1 MSSETKENETS
12 KSKKGMGAFR
22 LSHEI
27 LDNLKTVSKE
37 TGIPASTIVTKCLEK
52 KRVVEIVRGE
62 LEKSLSKFKSL
73 DDK

>member
-1 MSSETKENETS
+1 MSTEKKSEKTD

-27 LDNLKTVSKE
+27 LDNLKTVSNE
-37 TGIPASTIVTKCLEK
+37 TGIPASTIVTKCLQKE
-52 KRVVEIVRGE
+52 RVVEIVKGE

-73 DDK
+73 G

>member
-1 MSSETKENETS
+1 MSTEKTKS
-12 KSKKGMGAFR
+12 VKSDKKGMGAFR

-27 LDNLKTVSKE
+27 LDNLKTVSSE

-52 KRVVEIVRGE
+52 ERVVEIVKGE

-73 DDK
+73 G